1 VPPLPLGGNG
11 KSTEEGHMTSS
22 GEGGL
27 PVAEIDTLAHVRESA
42 RGCNYAPVRYADY
55 FSGRPDANDTDGA

>member
-1 VPPLPLGGNG
+1 
-11 KSTEEGHMTSS
+11 MTSS

-55 FSGRPDANDTDGA
+55 FSGRPDANDTDRVGA